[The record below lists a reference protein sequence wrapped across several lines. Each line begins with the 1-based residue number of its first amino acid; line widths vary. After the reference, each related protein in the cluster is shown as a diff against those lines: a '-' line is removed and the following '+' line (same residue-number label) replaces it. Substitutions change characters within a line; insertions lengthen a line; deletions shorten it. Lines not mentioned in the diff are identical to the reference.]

1 MNVSEGES
9 TTTSVSHPTPA
20 ATSTS
25 VSTQSTSTA
34 QTSSATL
41 QSTSSAS
48 ETTSTQVVRPK
59 DPSRPQ
65 LTVERIVAPV
75 IEWIRPPEFD
85 LDSSLFWVS
94 Q

>member
-9 TTTSVSHPTPA
+9 TTTSVSHPTPVV
-20 ATSTS
+20 TPTS

-34 QTSSATL
+34 QTSSA
-41 QSTSSAS
+41 S
-48 ETTSTQVVRPK
+48 ETTATQVVRPK

-75 IEWIRPPEFD
+75 IEWIRPSEFD